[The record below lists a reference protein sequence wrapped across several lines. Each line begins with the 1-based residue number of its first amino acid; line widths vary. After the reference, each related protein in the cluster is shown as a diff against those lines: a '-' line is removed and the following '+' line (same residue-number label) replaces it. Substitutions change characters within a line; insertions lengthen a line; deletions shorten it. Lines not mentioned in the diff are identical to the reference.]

1 MSEQRRAQSRERWNK
16 ALFDWWAKSY
26 DQGRITRWF
35 QYTQELTIAN
45 LDDLVPS
52 SRVLDVGC
60 GTGHATVRLGSLVPE
75 GRTCGIDTS
84 EVMIAEAGKK
94 VPREAADRVEFR
106 RASSDDIPY
115 ADGVFTHMICTN
127 SFHHYPD
134 PIKAL
139 REMGR
144 VLEPGGQLVIFEN
157 APDLSWYT
165 WAWDKLLRLVE
176 PSHIRYYPSREL
188 GEMIARAGYERLELR
203 LLKNEFRKHGKLF
216 ASVQIWSARTPGADR
231 PAGVKSPAAEA

>member
-1 MSEQRRAQSRERWNK
+1 MFEQRRAQFRERWNK

-84 EVMIAEAGKK
+84 EVMIADHHSLAKRSSKK
-94 VPREAADRVEFR
+94 LTRVSQDPGRGRCRARPRR
-106 RASSDDIPY
+106 
-115 ADGVFTHMICTN
+115 
-127 SFHHYPD
+127 
-134 PIKAL
+134 
-139 REMGR
+139 
-144 VLEPGGQLVIFEN
+144 
-157 APDLSWYT
+157 
-165 WAWDKLLRLVE
+165 
-176 PSHIRYYPSREL
+176 
-188 GEMIARAGYERLELR
+188 
-203 LLKNEFRKHGKLF
+203 
-216 ASVQIWSARTPGADR
+216 
-231 PAGVKSPAAEA
+231 